1 MLHLSLF
8 DSKLLRKK
16 YCIYFTAVIVLFSW
30 PITAALSGKEMTRYI
45 KGLGAPLRE
54 QPKISSK
61 VLTKL
66 SRGTKVLS
74 KETKGLWEKVE
85 VGENQ
90 GWLMRGQI
98 SDIPVGIKKSIL
110 SQKIRLQSSSSGKR
124 VRLRTFTAVV
134 GVKGL
139 VDKKGQKISPYKTD
153 YLALEWLEKQPTD
166 EENSVQFV
174 TFSE

>member
-1 MLHLSLF
+1 MLHLNLF
-8 DSKLLRKK
+8 DLKLLRNK

-30 PITAALSGKEMTRYI
+30 PFTTAMSLNEITRYI
-45 KGLGAPLRE
+45 KGLGTPLRD

-85 VGENQ
+85 VGGNQ
-90 GWLMRGQI
+90 GWVMRGQI
-98 SDIPVGIKKSIL
+98 SDIPVGGKRSIL
-110 SQKIRLQSSSSGKR
+110 SQKIRLQSSSGKR

-139 VDKKGQKISPYKTD
+139 VDKKGHKISPYKTD

-166 EENSVQFV
+166 EENAVLFV

>member
-8 DSKLLRKK
+8 DSKLLRNK

-30 PITAALSGKEMTRYI
+30 PFTTAMSVNEITRYI
-45 KGLGAPLRE
+45 KGLGTPLRD

-74 KETKGLWEKVE
+74 IETKGLWEKVE
-85 VGENQ
+85 VGGIQ
-90 GWLMRGQI
+90 GWLMRAQI
-98 SDIPVGIKKSIL
+98 SDFPAGVKKSIL
-110 SQKIRLQSSSSGKR
+110 SQKIRLQSSSGKR

>member
-1 MLHLSLF
+1 VLLPSRF

-16 YCIYFTAVIVLFSW
+16 YFIYFTAVIVLLPF
-30 PITAALSGKEMTRYI
+30 TFNDVVFAKEMIRYI
-45 KGLGAPLRE
+45 KGLGSPLRD
-54 QPKISSK
+54 QPKIGSK

-66 SRGTKVLS
+66 SRGTKVFS

-98 SDIPVGIKKSIL
+98 SDIPAGIKKSIL
-110 SQKIRLQSSSSGKR
+110 SQKIRLQSSSGKR

-139 VDKKGQKISPYKTD
+139 VDKNGQKISPYKTD

-174 TFSE
+174 TFAE

>member
-1 MLHLSLF
+1 MLHLNLF

-16 YCIYFTAVIVLFSW
+16 YYIYFTAVIVLFSW
-30 PITAALSGKEMTRYI
+30 PFTTAMSVNEITRYI
-45 KGLGAPLRE
+45 KGLGTPLRD

-66 SRGTKVLS
+66 SRGTKVFS
-74 KETKGLWEKVE
+74 IETKGLWEKVE
-85 VGENQ
+85 VGVNQ
-90 GWLMRGQI
+90 GWVMRGQI
-98 SDIPVGIKKSIL
+98 SDIPVGVKKSIL
-110 SQKIRLQSSSSGKR
+110 SQKIRLQSSSGKR

-139 VDKKGQKISPYKTD
+139 VDKKGHKISPYKTD
-153 YLALEWLEKQPTD
+153 YLALEWLEKQPID

>member
-8 DSKLLRKK
+8 DSKLFRKK

-30 PITAALSGKEMTRYI
+30 PFTAAMSVKGITRYI
-45 KGLGAPLRE
+45 KGLGATLRD
-54 QPKISSK
+54 QPKINSK

-74 KETKGLWEKVE
+74 KETRGLWEKVE

-90 GWLMRGQI
+90 GWLMSGLI
-98 SDIPVGIKKSIL
+98 SDIPVGDKKSIL
-110 SQKIRLQSSSSGKR
+110 SQKIRLQSSSGKR
-124 VRLRTFTAVV
+124 VRLRTFTAVI

-153 YLALEWLEKQPTD
+153 YLALEWLEKQTTD

>member
-8 DSKLLRKK
+8 DSKLLRNK
-16 YCIYFTAVIVLFSW
+16 YRIYFTAVIVLFSW
-30 PITAALSGKEMTRYI
+30 PFTAAMSVKEMTLYI
-45 KGLGAPLRE
+45 KGFRAPLRE
-54 QPKISSK
+54 QPKLSSK

-110 SQKIRLQSSSSGKR
+110 SQKISLQSSSGKR
-124 VRLRTFTAVV
+124 VRLRTFTALVA
-134 GVKGL
+134 VKGL
-139 VDKKGQKISPYKTD
+139 VDKKGHKISPYKTD

>member
-1 MLHLSLF
+1 MLLLSLF
-8 DSKLLRKK
+8 DSKMLRKK
-16 YCIYFTAVIVLFSW
+16 FCIYLTAVIVLFSW
-30 PITAALSGKEMTRYI
+30 PFTAAMSVKEMTLYI
-45 KGLGAPLRE
+45 KGFGAPLRE
-54 QPKISSK
+54 QPKLSSK

-74 KETKGLWEKVE
+74 KETRGLWEKVE
-85 VGENQ
+85 VGEHQ
-90 GWLMRGQI
+90 GWLMRGHI
-98 SDIPVGIKKSIL
+98 SDIPVGFKKSIL
-110 SQKIRLQSSSSGKR
+110 SQKIRLQSSSGKR

-139 VDKKGQKISPYKTD
+139 VDKNGQKISPYETD

>member
-8 DSKLLRKK
+8 DSKLLRNK

-30 PITAALSGKEMTRYI
+30 PFTTAMSVNEITRYI
-45 KGLGAPLRE
+45 KGLGTPLRD

-66 SRGTKVLS
+66 SRGTEVLS
-74 KETKGLWEKVE
+74 QETKGLWKKVE

-98 SDIPVGIKKSIL
+98 SDIPVGIKRSIL
-110 SQKIRLQSSSSGKR
+110 SQKISLQSSSGKR

-139 VDKKGQKISPYKTD
+139 VDKKGHKISPYKTD
-153 YLALEWLEKQPTD
+153 YLALEWLEKQPID

>member
-1 MLHLSLF
+1 M
-8 DSKLLRKK
+8 LRKK
-16 YCIYFTAVIVLFSW
+16 YCIYFTTVIFLLPFTFTDVVF
-30 PITAALSGKEMTRYI
+30 AKEMTRYI
-45 KGLGAPLRE
+45 KGLGSPLRE

-61 VLTKL
+61 ILTKL
-66 SRGTKVLS
+66 SRGTKVIS
-74 KETKGLWEKVE
+74 KETSGLWEKIE
-85 VGENQ
+85 VGENL
-90 GWLMRGQI
+90 GWVMRGKI
-98 SDIPVGIKKSIL
+98 SDIPVGGKKSIL
-110 SQKIRLQSSSSGKR
+110 SQKIRLQSSSGKR

>member
-30 PITAALSGKEMTRYI
+30 PFTAAMSAKEMTRYI
-45 KGLGAPLRE
+45 KGLGAPLRD

-110 SQKIRLQSSSSGKR
+110 SQKIRLQSSSGKR

-153 YLALEWLEKQPTD
+153 YIACLLYTSDAAD
-166 EENSVQFV
+166 E
-174 TFSE
+174 

>member
-8 DSKLLRKK
+8 DSKLLRNK

-30 PITAALSGKEMTRYI
+30 PFTTAMSVNEITRYI
-45 KGLGAPLRE
+45 KGLGTPLRDH
-54 QPKISSK
+54 PKISSK

-66 SRGTKVLS
+66 SRGTKILS

-85 VGENQ
+85 VGGNQ
-90 GWLMRGQI
+90 GWVMRGQI
-98 SDIPVGIKKSIL
+98 SDIPVGVKKSIL
-110 SQKIRLQSSSSGKR
+110 SQKIRLQSSSGKR

-139 VDKKGQKISPYKTD
+139 VDKKGHKISPYKTD
-153 YLALEWLEKQPTD
+153 YLALEWLEKQSAD

>member
-1 MLHLSLF
+1 M
-8 DSKLLRKK
+8 
-16 YCIYFTAVIVLFSW
+16 TAVIVFFSW
-30 PITAALSGKEMTRYI
+30 PFTTAMSAKKMTLYI
-45 KGLGAPLRE
+45 KGLESQLRE

-66 SRGTKVLS
+66 SRCTKVLS

-90 GWLMRGQI
+90 GWIMRGQI
-98 SDIPVGIKKSIL
+98 SDIPVGVKKSIL
-110 SQKIRLQSSSSGKR
+110 SQKIRLQSSSGKR

>member
-1 MLHLSLF
+1 MLLLSLF

-30 PITAALSGKEMTRYI
+30 PFTAAMPAKEMTRYI
-45 KGLGAPLRE
+45 KGLGAPLRDH
-54 QPKISSK
+54 PKISSK

-98 SDIPVGIKKSIL
+98 SDL
-110 SQKIRLQSSSSGKR
+110 SLIH
-124 VRLRTFTAVV
+124 
-134 GVKGL
+134 
-139 VDKKGQKISPYKTD
+139 I
-153 YLALEWLEKQPTD
+153 
-166 EENSVQFV
+166 
-174 TFSE
+174 

>member
-1 MLHLSLF
+1 MLHLSPF
-8 DSKLLRKK
+8 DSKLLRNK

-30 PITAALSGKEMTRYI
+30 PFTTAMSVNEITRYI
-45 KGLGAPLRE
+45 NGLGTPLRD

-66 SRGTKVLS
+66 SRGTKVIS

-85 VGENQ
+85 VGGNQ
-90 GWLMRGQI
+90 GWVMRGQI
-98 SDIPVGIKKSIL
+98 SDIPVGVKKSIL
-110 SQKIRLQSSSSGKR
+110 SQKIRLQSSSGKR

-139 VDKKGQKISPYKTD
+139 VDKKGHKISPYKTD
-153 YLALEWLEKQPTD
+153 YLALEWLEKQPID

>member
-1 MLHLSLF
+1 MLLASRF
-8 DSKLLRKK
+8 DSKLLKK
-16 YCIYFTAVIVLFSW
+16 KDRIDFTAVIVLFSW
-30 PITAALSGKEMTRYI
+30 PFNVAMSVKEMTHYI
-45 KGLGAPLRE
+45 KGLESPLRQ

-61 VLTKL
+61 ILTKL

-74 KETKGLWEKVE
+74 KETKGLWEKVQ
-85 VGENQ
+85 VGEIQ
-90 GWLMRGQI
+90 GWLMSGQI
-98 SDIPVGIKKSIL
+98 SKIPVGVKKSIL
-110 SQKIRLQSSSSGKR
+110 SQNIRLQSSSGKR

-153 YLALEWLEKQPTD
+153 YLALEWLEKQPSD

-174 TFSE
+174 KFSE

>member
-1 MLHLSLF
+1 MLLLSLF
-8 DSKLLRKK
+8 DSKFLRNKF
-16 YCIYFTAVIVLFSW
+16 CIYFTAVIVLFSW
-30 PITAALSGKEMTRYI
+30 PFTAAMSVKEMTYYI
-45 KGLGAPLRE
+45 KGLGAQLRE
-54 QPKISSK
+54 HPKISSK

-98 SDIPVGIKKSIL
+98 SDVPVGIKKSIL
-110 SQKIRLQSSSSGKR
+110 SQKIRLQSSSGKR
-124 VRLRTFTAVV
+124 VRLRTFAAVV

-139 VDKKGQKISPYKTD
+139 VDKKGQKISPHKTD
-153 YLALEWLEKQPTD
+153 YLALEWLEKQSTD
-166 EENSVQFV
+166 EENAVLFV

>member
-1 MLHLSLF
+1 MLLLSRF

-16 YCIYFTAVIVLFSW
+16 FFIYFTTVIVLLPFNF
-30 PITAALSGKEMTRYI
+30 TDVVFAKEIASYI
-45 KGLGAPLRE
+45 KGLGSPLRE
-54 QPKISSK
+54 QPKINSK
-61 VLTKL
+61 ILTKL

-74 KETKGLWEKVE
+74 KGVKGLWEKVE

-90 GWLMRGQI
+90 GWLMRGHI
-98 SDIPVGIKKSIL
+98 SDIPVGVKKSIL
-110 SQKIRLQSSSSGKR
+110 SQKIRLQSSSGKR

-139 VDKKGQKISPYKTD
+139 VDKKGQKISPYQTD

-166 EENSVQFV
+166 ENKSVQFV
-174 TFSE
+174 TFAE

>member
-1 MLHLSLF
+1 MILLSRF
-8 DSKLLRKK
+8 DSKFLRKK
-16 YCIYFTAVIVLFSW
+16 YCKYFTTVIFLLPFTFSDVVF
-30 PITAALSGKEMTRYI
+30 AKDMNRYI
-45 KGLGAPLRE
+45 KGLGAKLRE
-54 QPKISSK
+54 HPKISSK
-61 VLTKL
+61 VLIKL

-74 KETKGLWEKVE
+74 KESKGLWEKVE
-85 VGENQ
+85 VSENQ
-90 GWLMRGQI
+90 GWLMSGQI

-110 SQKIRLQSSSSGKR
+110 SQKIRLQSSSGKR

-174 TFSE
+174 TFAE

>member
-16 YCIYFTAVIVLFSW
+16 YYIYFTAVIVLFSC
-30 PITAALSGKEMTRYI
+30 PFTTAMSVNEITRYI
-45 KGLGAPLRE
+45 KGLGTPLRD

-66 SRGTKVLS
+66 SRGTKILS

-85 VGENQ
+85 VGGNQ
-90 GWLMRGQI
+90 GWIMSGQI
-98 SDIPVGIKKSIL
+98 SDIPVGTKKSIL
-110 SQKIRLQSSSSGKR
+110 SQKIRLQSSSGKR

-139 VDKKGQKISPYKTD
+139 VDKKGKKISPFKTD
-153 YLALEWLEKQPTD
+153 YLALEWMEKQATD

>member
-16 YCIYFTAVIVLFSW
+16 YCIYLTAIIVLFSW
-30 PITAALSGKEMTRYI
+30 PLSTAMSVKNMTRYI
-45 KGLGAPLRE
+45 KGLGAPLRNH
-54 QPKISSK
+54 PKISSK
-61 VLTKL
+61 ILTKL

-85 VGENQ
+85 VGDNQ

-110 SQKIRLQSSSSGKR
+110 SQKIRLQSSSGKR

>member
-1 MLHLSLF
+1 MLLLSLF

-16 YCIYFTAVIVLFSW
+16 YCIYFIAVIVLFSW
-30 PITAALSGKEMTRYI
+30 PLTTAMSVKEMTHYI
-45 KGLGAPLRE
+45 KGLGAQLRE
-54 QPKISSK
+54 HPEISSK
-61 VLTKL
+61 VLIKL

-85 VGENQ
+85 VGENN
-90 GWLMRGQI
+90 GWVMRGQI
-98 SDIPVGIKKSIL
+98 SDVPVGVKKSIL
-110 SQKIRLQSSSSGKR
+110 SQKIRLQSSSGKR

-166 EENSVQFV
+166 EEHSVQFV

>member
-1 MLHLSLF
+1 MLLLSLF

-30 PITAALSGKEMTRYI
+30 PLTAAMSVKEMTRYI
-45 KGLGAPLRE
+45 KGLGASLRD

-98 SDIPVGIKKSIL
+98 SDIPVGVKKSIL
-110 SQKIRLQSSSSGKR
+110 SQKIRLQSSSGKR

>member
-1 MLHLSLF
+1 MLLLIRF
-8 DSKLLRKK
+8 DSKLLKNK
-16 YCIYFTAVIVLFSW
+16 YCIYFTTVIVLLPFTFTDVVFAKE
-30 PITAALSGKEMTRYI
+30 ITHYI
-45 KGLGAPLRE
+45 KGLESPLRQ

-61 VLTKL
+61 ILTKL

-74 KETKGLWEKVE
+74 KETKGLWEKVQ
-85 VGENQ
+85 VGEIQ
-90 GWLMRGQI
+90 GWLMSGQI
-98 SDIPVGIKKSIL
+98 SEIPVGVKKSIL
-110 SQKIRLQSSSSGKR
+110 SQKIRLQSSSGKR

-153 YLALEWLEKQPTD
+153 YLALEWLEKQPSD

>member
-8 DSKLLRKK
+8 DSKLLRNK

-30 PITAALSGKEMTRYI
+30 PFTTAMSVKEMTLYI
-45 KGLGAPLRE
+45 KGFGAPLRE
-54 QPKISSK
+54 QPKLSSK

-85 VGENQ
+85 GGEHQ
-90 GWLMRGQI
+90 GWLMRGHI
-98 SDIPVGIKKSIL
+98 SDIPVGFKKSIL
-110 SQKIRLQSSSSGKR
+110 SQKIRLQSSSGKR

>member
-1 MLHLSLF
+1 MLLLSRF

-16 YCIYFTAVIVLFSW
+16 YYKYFTAVIVLLSW
-30 PITAALSGKEMTRYI
+30 PYTASLFSKEMIRYI
-45 KGLGAPLRE
+45 KGLGSPLRE
-54 QPKISSK
+54 HPKISSK

-66 SRGTKVLS
+66 SRGTEVLS

-90 GWLMRGQI
+90 GWVMRGQI
-98 SDIPVGIKKSIL
+98 SDVPVGVKKSIL
-110 SQKIRLQSSSSGKR
+110 SQKIRLQSSSGKR

>member
-1 MLHLSLF
+1 MLLLSLF
-8 DSKLLRKK
+8 DSKLFRKK
-16 YCIYFTAVIVLFSW
+16 YCIYFTAVIVLLPFTFTDVVFAKKM
-30 PITAALSGKEMTRYI
+30 IRYI
-45 KGLGAPLRE
+45 KGLGSPLRE

-66 SRGTKVLS
+66 SRGTEVLS

-85 VGENQ
+85 IGGNH
-90 GWLMRGQI
+90 GWVMRGQI
-98 SDIPVGIKKSIL
+98 SDVPVGVKKSIL
-110 SQKIRLQSSSSGKR
+110 SQKIRLQSASGKR

-134 GVKGL
+134 GVRGL

-174 TFSE
+174 TFAE

>member
-1 MLHLSLF
+1 MLLLSQF
-8 DSKLLRKK
+8 DSKFLRKK
-16 YCIYFTAVIVLFSW
+16 YCIYLITVIVLLHF
-30 PITAALSGKEMTRYI
+30 TFTCVVLAKEMTGYI
-45 KGLGAPLRE
+45 KGLGSPLRE
-54 QPKISSK
+54 QPKINSK
-61 VLTKL
+61 ILTKL

-74 KETKGLWEKVE
+74 KGTKGLWQKVE
-85 VGENQ
+85 VGENH
-90 GWLMRGQI
+90 GWVIRGQI
-98 SDIPVGIKKSIL
+98 SDVPVGVKKSIL
-110 SQKIRLQSSSSGKR
+110 SQKIRLQSSSGKR

>member
-1 MLHLSLF
+1 MLLQSRF
-8 DSKLLRKK
+8 DSKFLRKK
-16 YCIYFTAVIVLFSW
+16 YCKYFTTVIFLLPFTFSDVVF
-30 PITAALSGKEMTRYI
+30 AKDMNRYI
-45 KGLGAPLRE
+45 KGLGAKLRE
-54 QPKISSK
+54 HPKISSK

-85 VGENQ
+85 VSENQ
-90 GWLMRGQI
+90 GWLMSGQI

-110 SQKIRLQSSSSGKR
+110 SQKIRLQSSSGKR
-124 VRLRTFTAVV
+124 VRLRTFTALV

>member
-1 MLHLSLF
+1 MLLLSLF

-16 YCIYFTAVIVLFSW
+16 YCIYFTAVIVLFSS
-30 PITAALSGKEMTRYI
+30 PFNVAMSSKKITYYI

-61 VLTKL
+61 VITKL

-74 KETKGLWEKVE
+74 KETRGLWEKVE

-90 GWLMRGQI
+90 AWLIRGQI
-98 SDIPVGIKKSIL
+98 SDIPVGIKRSIL
-110 SQKIRLQSSSSGKR
+110 SQKIRLQSSSGKR

>member
-1 MLHLSLF
+1 MILLSRF
-8 DSKLLRKK
+8 DSKFLRKK
-16 YCIYFTAVIVLFSW
+16 YCKYFTTVIFLLPFIFSDVVF
-30 PITAALSGKEMTRYI
+30 AKDMNRYI
-45 KGLGAPLRE
+45 KGLGAKLRE
-54 QPKISSK
+54 HPKISSK

-85 VGENQ
+85 VSENQ
-90 GWLMRGQI
+90 GWLMSGQI
-98 SDIPVGIKKSIL
+98 SDIPVGVKKSIL
-110 SQKIRLQSSSSGKR
+110 SQKIRLQSSSGNR
-124 VRLRTFTAVV
+124 VRLRRFTAVV

-166 EENSVQFV
+166 EENSVQFL